1 MNLKTSSR
9 SGILSME
16 VDNLSNRE
24 FKEKPVHT
32 GLYLVRI
39 EESSDESPLSF
50 FIGVFISDNQVVT
63 DKSRFN
69 MCD

>member
-1 MNLKTSSR
+1 MS
-9 SGILSME
+9 I
-16 VDNLSNRE
+16 RE

-50 FIGVFISDNQVVT
+50 FIGVFVSDNQVVI
-63 DKSRFN
+63 DL
-69 MCD
+69 